1 MRGRWHQ
8 GMDKWLHINQIVRE
22 KRIAVLA
29 VQETHLTKNEEDN
42 LNEIFQTNLR
52 IISSIDPERPN
63 VAGVA
68 IVLNKKLTASKDI
81 ITHEI
86 KPGRALLVTIP
97 WQKETL
103 SILAVYAPNDPLDSH
118 NFWEEIRTKLNNLPQ
133 PDIMMGDFNIVEDAL
148 DRLPPRKDPV
158 HAVESLLRLKF
169 SLDLRDG
176 WRSEN
181 PDSSA
186 FSFAQSAAQDIL
198 PFSKEWNIGPPGMT
212 TDHQLIS
219 ARISNKRMPY
229 VGRGH
234 WTLPLFILKD
244 KQVHDD
250 LIALGKE
257 MHRSIER
264 SKQLRTASKNPQIA
278 LKEFK
283 DNAIALCRK
292 AAKKS
297 IPKIQRS
304 INTLKTDLKATL
316 NEIDLPE
323 GEKRLAQYLKR

>member
-186 FSFAQSAAQDIL
+186 FSFAQSAAQGGRQSRIDRIYVSEDIL

-229 VGRGH
+229 VGRG
-234 WTLPLFILKD
+234 
-244 KQVHDD
+244 
-250 LIALGKE
+250 
-257 MHRSIER
+257 
-264 SKQLRTASKNPQIA
+264 
-278 LKEFK
+278 
-283 DNAIALCRK
+283 
-292 AAKKS
+292 
-297 IPKIQRS
+297 
-304 INTLKTDLKATL
+304 
-316 NEIDLPE
+316 
-323 GEKRLAQYLKR
+323 